1 VRDPA
6 GRVQV
11 REDTALEDVTVLPI
25 LSGTG
30 HSSRDIR
37 RRSLPDF
44 LDTTVATVVKPAL
57 R

>member
-1 VRDPA
+1 MKGP
-6 GRVQV
+6 GRAIQA
-11 REDTALEDVTVLPI
+11 REDTALEDVTVPPV

-30 HSSRDIR
+30 HSSRDMR